1 MSVFCVISSVCL
13 SVSDCAEME
22 LDGENGRFIAEWL
35 GYFCDAC
42 RMVYGGILRYAT
54 RAELSSASRWSF
66 LLHKKSPGIPD

>member
-42 RMVYGGILRYAT
+42 RMVYGGILLFGMNISCSVKINEDKNQDSIR
-54 RAELSSASRWSF
+54 
-66 LLHKKSPGIPD
+66 PD